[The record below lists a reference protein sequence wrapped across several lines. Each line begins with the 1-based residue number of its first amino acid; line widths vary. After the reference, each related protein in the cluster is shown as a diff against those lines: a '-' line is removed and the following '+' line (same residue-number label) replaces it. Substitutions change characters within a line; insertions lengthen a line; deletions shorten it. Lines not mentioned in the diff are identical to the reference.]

1 MSIYPCEYGHGDVGY
16 AKNGQCLECCRSRAR
31 QARADDPDAHR
42 LRKNEWQCMN
52 LYGMTLD
59 QRDALLASQGGG
71 CKLCGRTDCHWGKG
85 FQNVW
90 HIDHVHG
97 TKIVRGILCAACNI
111 LVGQIEKN
119 LTLSQEAIKYLESF

>member
-1 MSIYPCEYGHGDVGY
+1 MLTSKTTPPCLTGRGRTNVI
-16 AKNGQCLECCRSRAR
+16 RSERYEESKRYRDSHIAGIK
-31 QARADDPDAHR
+31 DNK
-42 LRKNEWQCMN
+42 LRC
-52 LYGMTLD
+52 LYGITVAE
-59 QRDALLASQGGG
+59 RDAILVSQDGG

-97 TKIVRGILCAACNI
+97 TKIVRGILCAACNM